1 MGGSA
6 KKATKPLAAAALGPV
21 AGPLAFL
28 GADLFGRAT
37 EQPDLPAP
45 PPAPEAP
52 DVAAESA
59 DTGAAIAERQRL
71 ERRRRRGA
79 QTQTVIGG
87 LGVNPTPGV
96 ARTVLG
102 GGSGV

>member
-1 MGGSA
+1 MGGKA
-6 KKATKPLAAAALGPV
+6 KKVGTALALGPV
-21 AGPLAFL
+21 AGPLSL
-28 GADLFGRAT
+28 IGADLFGRAT
-37 EQPDLPAP
+37 EQPDLPSP

-52 DVAAESA
+52 DVAVESG

>member
-6 KKATKPLAAAALGPV
+6 KKVVKPLAAAALGPV

-37 EQPDLPAP
+37 EQPDLPSP

-52 DVAAESA
+52 DVSVESG
-59 DTGAAIAERQRL
+59 DTGSAIAERQRL

-87 LGVNPTPGV
+87 LGVNAQPGV

>member
-1 MGGSA
+1 MGGTA
-6 KKATKPLAAAALGPV
+6 KKASKPLAAAALGPV

-28 GADLFGRAT
+28 GANLFGKAT

-52 DVAAESA
+52 DVAADSSS
-59 DTGAAIAERQRL
+59 AIAERQRL

-87 LGVNPTPGV
+87 LGVNATPGV